1 MVSQAMPPKSAGIKI
16 PPEQYDMPVSCDA
29 AGNFVTLR
37 EAMVPGYGTVQSM
50 SLLSPEKRAELTVKR
65 IEAQS
70 DFELAMIG
78 GGIVDRARAIKEVK
92 AHTNVGRIFTEI
104 EQRVVNNLLESLAL
118 KSRNLG
124 A

>member
-1 MVSQAMPPKSAGIKI
+1 MAVKAIPFQSGAIKI
-16 PPEQYDMPVSCDA
+16 PPEQYDMPVSCDS
-29 AGNFVTLR
+29 AGNFITLR
-37 EAMVPGYGTVQSM
+37 EALEPGYGTVQSL

-78 GGIVDRARAIKEVK
+78 GGMVDRARAIKEVK
-92 AHTNVGRIFTEI
+92 AHTDVGRIFTEI
-104 EQRVVNNLLESLAL
+104 ELRVVNNLLETLVPHP
-118 KSRNLG
+118 G